1 MKFSNIK
8 TLYKILL
15 CFAVV
20 TLFIS
25 GTTWFATSQMRQI
38 NATYTAL
45 IEKETMALRDAI
57 RFQESL
63 QNFGRLNWRLIV
75 ETEPS
80 TIKTIDDEITANGRR
95 ITEIA
100 DNIAKLAPDFG
111 PRFAQ
116 VLKGYE
122 RMIEDDYVAIRQA
135 KLAKEHDEARL
146 LASSLTPRTTAL
158 RRQAQA
164 IAETL
169 EKHVMAG
176 SSAATDQTNRTI
188 AISFSVTGLA
198 LALAIGLAF
207 VLAQFGIVRPLR
219 ALTGAMGELA
229 KGNFDV
235 VLPGLGRKDEVGEIA
250 QAVEGF
256 KLKAEEKAQLE
267 ADATLRRQRA
277 EAEAEAAAQAKAAA
291 EQARLAEAQAKK
303 SREQAQ
309 AFDALAEGLGKL
321 SQGDLSFQLREGFT
335 DEYRQIKDDFNRAI
349 AQLKETIGAI
359 SVSTSEV
366 SSAATEIATA
376 TTDLSQRTE
385 EQAASLEQT
394 SASMEQISATVK
406 KNAENAQQ
414 ANQSAAGTR
423 DVANR
428 GGEVVSQ
435 AISAM
440 SRIDESSRQISDII
454 GVIDEIARQTNL
466 LALNAAVEAARAGD
480 AGRGFAVVASEVRSL
495 AQRSS
500 QAAKDIKDLIT
511 TSNSQVKDG
520 VELVNR
526 AGESLKEIVASIESV
541 VTVVSDIA
549 SASAEQAGGID
560 QVNKALSQ
568 MDEVTQQNSALVEQN
583 AATAKNLQQQ
593 SAAMSR
599 SVGVFRLADGEQG
612 TAPVKSST
620 AVLASSPFSDFGR
633 GARRMPARR
642 AAAVKAAPEFAE
654 F

>member
-1 MKFSNIK
+1 MKFSNVK
-8 TLYKILL
+8 TLHKILL

-20 TLFIS
+20 TLFIG

-38 NATYTAL
+38 DSIYTAL
-45 IEKETMALRDAI
+45 LEKEAMALRDAI

-95 ITEIA
+95 IAEIA
-100 DNIAKLAPDFG
+100 DHIGKLAPDYG

-122 RMIEDDYVAIRQA
+122 RMIEDDYAAIRQA
-135 KLAKEHDEARL
+135 KLAKEHDEARM
-146 LASSLTPRTTAL
+146 LATSLTPRTTAL
-158 RRQAQA
+158 RRQAQT
-164 IAETL
+164 IAEEL
-169 EKHVMAG
+169 EKRVTAG

-188 AISFSVTGLA
+188 SISLSVTSLA

-229 KGNFDV
+229 RGNFDV

-250 QAVEGF
+250 QAVADF
-256 KLKAEEKAQLE
+256 KVKAEEKAKLE

-291 EQARLAEAQAKK
+291 EQARLAEEQAKK
-303 SREQAQ
+303 SREQAR
-309 AFDALAEGLGKL
+309 AFGSLADGLVKL
-321 SQGDLSFQLREGFT
+321 SKGDLSFQLTEGFT
-335 DEYRQIKDDFNRAI
+335 DEYRQIRDDFNRAI

-366 SSAATEIATA
+366 ASAATEIAAA

-414 ANQSAAGTR
+414 ATQSATGTR
-423 DVANR
+423 NVANR

-435 AISAM
+435 AIGAM

-599 SVGVFRLADGEQG
+599 SVGVFRLDGGGREE
-612 TAPVKSST
+612 PVKSST
-620 AVLASSPFSDFGR
+620 AVLASSPFSSLAH
-633 GARRMPARR
+633 GARGMQAGRVAG
-642 AAAVKAAPEFAE
+642 
-654 F
+654 

>member
-8 TLYKILL
+8 TLHKILL

-20 TLFIS
+20 TLFIG

-38 NATYTAL
+38 DDTYTAL
-45 IEKETMALRDAI
+45 LEKESMALRDAI

-63 QNFGRLNWRLIV
+63 QNFGRLNWRLIS
-75 ETEPS
+75 ETEPAA
-80 TIKTIDDEITANGRR
+80 IKNTDGEIMGIGKR
-95 ITEIA
+95 IAEIA
-100 DNIAKLAPDFG
+100 DSIAKLAPAFG

-116 VLKGYE
+116 VVKGYE
-122 RMIEDDYVAIRQA
+122 RMIEDDYVAIREA
-135 KLAKEHDEARL
+135 KLAKQNDEARM
-146 LASSLTPRTTAL
+146 LATSLTPRTTAL
-158 RRQAQA
+158 RRQAQT
-164 IAETL
+164 IADEM

-188 AISFSVTGLA
+188 AISLSVTSLA

-207 VLAQFGIVRPLR
+207 VLAQFSIVRPLR

-229 KGNFDV
+229 RGNFDV

-250 QAVEGF
+250 QAVADF
-256 KLKAEEKAQLE
+256 KVKAEEKAKLE

-291 EQARLAEAQAKK
+291 EQARLAEEQAKK
-303 SREQAQ
+303 SHEQAR
-309 AFDALAEGLGKL
+309 AFGSLADGLVKL
-321 SQGDLSFQLREGFT
+321 SRGDLSFQLTEGFT
-335 DEYRQIKDDFNRAI
+335 DEYRQIRDDFNRAM

-366 SSAATEIATA
+366 ASAATEIAAA

-385 EQAASLEQT
+385 EQAASLEET

-414 ANQSAAGTR
+414 ATQSATGTR
-423 DVANR
+423 NVANR
-428 GGEVVSQ
+428 GGEV
-435 AISAM
+435 
-440 SRIDESSRQISDII
+440 
-454 GVIDEIARQTNL
+454 GVAGDRRDVADRRVVAADFRHHRRDLARQTNL

-480 AGRGFAVVASEVRSL
+480 AGRGFAVVASEVRRL

-520 VELVNR
+520 VDLVNR

-599 SVGVFRLADGEQG
+599 SVGVFRLDGGGQEE
-612 TAPVKSST
+612 PVKSST
-620 AVLASSPFSDFGR
+620 AVLASSPFSNVAH
-633 GARRMPARR
+633 GARRMQAGH
-642 AAAVKAAPEFAE
+642 A
-654 F
+654 